1 MMDTLFFC
9 PHCGAKLKKD
19 GGSVRCEKGHSYD
32 YAKEGYLYL
41 LDAEQKNSLSPG
53 DDKQMVAARSAF
65 LEKGYYAP
73 LRDALVSLATR
84 YAPEG
89 AVFLDAG
96 CGEGYYTAAVHTAL
110 AAAEKTSHTLA
121 VDISKFAVKRAAK
134 RCRDAETA
142 VASVYRLPVADGS
155 VDVLLNCFSPLALA
169 EFLRVLKPGGVFLYV
184 VPGARHLY
192 QMKEVLYDA
201 PYENEERDEEY
212 EGFRLL
218 ATVPV
223 TGSITLPSQE
233 DIASLFSMTPYA
245 WKSPY
250 AGKERLR
257 ALSALTTEIS
267 FRVCVY
273 QKL

>member
-1 MMDTLFFC
+1 MMDTLFLC
-9 PHCGAKLKKD
+9 PHCGAQLKKD

-32 YAKEGYLYL
+32 YAREGYLYL
-41 LDAEQKNSLSPG
+41 LDAEQKHSLSPG
-53 DDKQMVAARSAF
+53 DDKQMVAARAAF

-73 LRDALVSLATR
+73 LRDALVSLACR
-84 YAPEG
+84 YAPENT
-89 AVFLDAG
+89 VFLDAG
-96 CGEGYYTAAVHTAL
+96 CGEGYYTAALHEAL
-110 AAAEKTSHTLA
+110 GRAGKAPHTLA

-134 RCRDAETA
+134 RCKAAEAA
-142 VASVYRLPVADGS
+142 VASVYRLPVADHS
-155 VDVLLNCFSPLALA
+155 VDLLLDCFSPLAPE
-169 EFLRVLKPGGVFLYV
+169 EFRRVLKPGGVFLYV

-201 PYENEERDEEY
+201 PYENEERDEVY
-212 EGFRLL
+212 EGFTLL

-223 TGSITLPSQE
+223 TGSISLPSQE
-233 DIASLFSMTPYA
+233 DIAALFAMTPYA

-257 ALSALTTEIS
+257 ALSALTTEVS

>member
-1 MMDTLFFC
+1 MMDTLFLC
-9 PHCGAKLKKD
+9 PHCGARLHKI
-19 GGSVRCEKGHSYD
+19 GGSVRCERGHSYD

-41 LDAEQKNSLSPG
+41 LDADQKNSLSPG
-53 DDKQMVAARSAF
+53 DDQQMVAARSAF

-73 LRDALVSLATR
+73 LRDALLSLASR
-84 YAPEG
+84 YAPEK

-96 CGEGYYTAAVHTAL
+96 CGEGYYTAALHEAL
-110 AAAEKTSHTLA
+110 ANAGKVSRSLA

-142 VASVYRLPVADGS
+142 VASVFRLPIADSS
-155 VDVLLNCFSPLALA
+155 VDVLLNCFSPLAPE
-169 EFLRVLKPGGVFLYV
+169 EFRRVLKSGAVFLYV

-201 PYENEERDEEY
+201 PYENEEKDEQY

-218 ATVPV
+218 STVPV
-223 TGSITLPSQE
+223 RGSITLPSQE
-233 DIASLFSMTPYA
+233 DIAALFSMTPYA